1 MKTATT
7 TLASILAS
15 IIWADGEY
23 SEVER
28 AAVEEIAE
36 ALDVNLKELNM
47 NLTAALVE
55 MKNLDEKAAT
65 EYAVKHAAK
74 VDDEETGTVFQ
85 GLMQLALCDNVLTE
99 GEAHNLLTLGEAMDI
114 TPAVATLMLC
124 DMVKNEPELEVSFED
139 DTEE

>member
-7 TLASILAS
+7 TLASILAP

-28 AAVEEIAE
+28 ATVEEIAE
-36 ALDVNLKELNM
+36 ALEVNLKELNM

-74 VDDEETGTVFQ
+74 VDDEETGAVFQ
-85 GLMQLALCDNVLTE
+85 ALMQLALCDNVLTE

-124 DMVKNEPELEVSFED
+124 DMVKSEPLLEVSFED
-139 DTEE
+139 DTDE